1 MVVVDLVEFSD
12 EAFDPKRWINAALES
27 RHPQDPID
35 RFLSD
40 LEENLRSASEKIS
53 DSLERESSDALRR
66 VPLAI
71 RDVARLRDDAIQ
83 LRSAVSSILQK
94 LKKVPPLSDYLHTCP
109 FLSQDWN
116 WDQINIIFGVYQLAT
131 EIVA

>member
-12 EAFDPKRWINAALES
+12 EGFDPKRWINAALEA
-27 RHPQDPID
+27 RHPQDPVD

-66 VPLAI
+66 IPLAI
-71 RDVARLRDDAIQ
+71 RDVARLREDAIQ
-83 LRSAVSSILQK
+83 LRSAVSSILHK
-94 LKKVPPLSDYLHTCP
+94 LKKVPPLSLYLHPSP
-109 FLSQDWN
+109 FSLK
-116 WDQINIIFGVYQLAT
+116 IAL
-131 EIVA
+131 